1 MADQSFHTKDDG
13 ISPAYRLGVGEGA
26 SLKMSSKAGRSTG
39 KREERAGTI
48 LVTTLTHSGRPEGPL
63 AEPASM
69 SAPGW
74 PHHQQQAHSTA
85 DVWLVVWPGLLV
97 GFFCSERLLKSES
110 GFSLSLGH
118 ESLLLGLERRWR
130 DRRPHARSAL
140 CLSQARVTPRHTYT
154 YVTGFQSRHAESDS
168 LPSTQ
173 PTCPPAP
180 KPHRFNTSRIHST
193 SCSLNAPA
201 PYSLLFLPWGPR
213 TLSPPPTGSSPFS
226 SHHLYIRLWRPP
238 AWVGAILATSLL
250 LVVVLSH
257 QIPRPHPISAPQ
269 RSLSKQI
276 RTCLCVCGSH
286 SAVSDSLRPHGL

>member
-140 CLSQARVTPRHTYT
+140 CLSQARVTPKRTYT

-213 TLSPPPTGSSPFS
+213 TLSPPPAGSSPFS
-226 SHHLYIRLWRPP
+226 SHHLYIRLC
-238 AWVGAILATSLL
+238 VLL
-250 LVVVLSH
+250 
-257 QIPRPHPISAPQ
+257 P
-269 RSLSKQI
+269 
-276 RTCLCVCGSH
+276 
-286 SAVSDSLRPHGL
+286 GLESS